1 MIVFYKNKGILI
13 IVYLIVCLIGTAII
27 VGVLRTYVGGV
38 FARIGFYAGAGFAL
52 LLAGIWTYFTK
63 DDYYKDREGNKK
75 KIDTES
81 SFFFINM
88 TIWSYIFFGL
98 SLLFFA
104 SSFDD

>member
-27 VGVLRTYVGGV
+27 VNVLRSYVGGV
-38 FARIGFYAGAGFAL
+38 FAQIHFHAGVGFAL

-75 KIDTES
+75 KMDIEN
-81 SFFFINM
+81 SFFFMNM
-88 TIWSYIFFGL
+88 AIWSYIFFGL

>member
-13 IVYLIVCLIGTAII
+13 IVYLIVCLIGTAFILW
-27 VGVLRTYVGGV
+27 GLGTYVRGI
-38 FARIGFYAGAGFAL
+38 FDSIGFFAL

-63 DDYYKDREGNKK
+63 DDYYRDKEGYKK
-75 KIDTES
+75 KMDSENS
-81 SFFFINM
+81 LFFMNM

-104 SSFDD
+104 SAFDN